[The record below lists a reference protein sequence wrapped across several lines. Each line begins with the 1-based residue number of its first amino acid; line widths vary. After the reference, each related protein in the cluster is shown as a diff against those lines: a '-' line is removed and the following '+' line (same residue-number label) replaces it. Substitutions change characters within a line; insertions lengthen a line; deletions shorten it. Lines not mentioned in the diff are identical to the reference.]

1 MVAES
6 ASSSDDKPIAKEAL
20 GKVKE
25 SVGWATGDRAVE
37 AEGEVEQEEA
47 AADSGDVAPDAV
59 EDPEEAE
66 RRIRAEHG
74 DIKAEGD
81 GTGSRPG

>member
-1 MVAES
+1 MAAES
-6 ASSSDDKPIAKEAL
+6 AESDNKPTAKEAV

-47 AADSGDVAPDAV
+47 AAESGDVPPDAV

-66 RRIRAEHG
+66 RRVRADHG
-74 DIKAEGD
+74 DIKA
-81 GTGSRPG
+81 